1 MPDSVDGIGRNKG
14 GEGVSVE
21 RREAADAFGRML
33 RGNQAANAE
42 RTSLLLG

>member
-14 GEGVSVE
+14 G
-21 RREAADAFGRML
+21 EAADAFGRML